1 MLTTGG
7 KYVVKACL
15 SDVFGGLKGV
25 DRLWDYIEGLTRS
38 QEAMRACR
46 DDARKV
52 SKVKCDGEL
61 EEDWAI

>member
-1 MLTTGG
+1 M
-7 KYVVKACL
+7 
-15 SDVFGGLKGV
+15 
-25 DRLWDYIEGLTRS
+25 RS

-61 EEDWAI
+61 EEDWAILIGRSLWSRGRGCFPKQGKIAAA